1 MDWTYEIS
9 MLMAGYLELQKIM
22 VVIILRINEKDNCP
36 PIIEMVGCT
45 ASISLIQQPVRLC
58 ALMHDAEMRIMSQNV
73 HSFFGIMSRAFF
85 EMTACY
91 FAVSHRGRIS

>member
-22 VVIILRINEKDNCP
+22 AVIILTINEEDNCP
-36 PIIEMVGCT
+36 PLICLVGCT

-58 ALMHDAEMRIMSQNV
+58 APVYDIEMRIMSREP
-73 HSFFGIMSRAFF
+73 SMMIAF
-85 EMTACY
+85 Y
-91 FAVSHRGRIS
+91 FTVSHRGRIS

>member
-58 ALMHDAEMRIMSQNV
+58 ALMHDAEMRIMS
-73 HSFFGIMSRAFF
+73 RASF